1 MKPKKNTAIIKQ
13 INKMVYRPT
22 KLLVYRDSTITQ
34 RINGAFLTVLFIVG
48 ITLTPYLSF
57 AQKGDSSRSSILLKK
72 MSLEELMNIEVTSV
86 SMRSEKLT
94 EVASAIQVISNEDIR
109 RSSALRLPEA
119 LRLASNLHMAQ
130 VNSHDWSI
138 TARGL
143 SGLPTAGGI
152 LSNKLL
158 VTVDGRSLYS
168 PLFGGVYWD
177 VQNMLLY
184 NVDRIE
190 VVSGPGGTLWGAN
203 AVNGIINIISKS
215 AKETQGIYVSTTSGS
230 YLQDRIEMQYG
241 GRIGSNLFYRV
252 YRQRF
257 DQEKRS
263 PTDTVNQW
271 STKQGGFRMDYY
283 PSKKGIF
290 TLQGDFYNGWEKK
303 ASKYATTN
311 GQNVLGRYTY
321 AFSDSSDLK
330 IQIYFDRTD
339 RKTPR
344 ARTPFN
350 YELNTYDLDIQH
362 RFPVGNRLSL
372 LWGGGYR
379 LMQDLTNTTAL
390 SPRNRTMPL
399 FTGFVQEETAI
410 IPNKLKL
417 TIGSK
422 FQHNVFTGVEIQP
435 SARLALIPNTNHTI
449 WTAISRAV
457 RTPSRFDSDLITA
470 TGVKLT
476 PVQFKSEKVIAY
488 ELGYRVRPMDILS
501 LSFAT
506 FYNQYT
512 DLRSLNSSSI
522 AGTPTILANDQTA
535 ASWGIEL
542 SGLCQATDWWRL
554 RAGYNTFKKKTSA
567 TNSSVLPLSANFE
580 GVDPEYQFNFQ
591 SIMNLPKNF
600 SLDLSGRYVSIRKSV
615 PPIPTSRA
623 YFTYDARLAWEYKH
637 FEISIVGQNL
647 FQKEHNEIGDYT
659 IPRSI
664 YGKLIYHL

>member
-1 MKPKKNTAIIKQ
+1 MTEQIKKMSGRSIKVPVSGYIAVKQ
-13 INKMVYRPT
+13 RLNGT
-22 KLLVYRDSTITQ
+22 CLTILFMFHLT
-34 RINGAFLTVLFIVG
+34 FLTSV
-48 ITLTPYLSF
+48 SF
-57 AQKGDSSRSSILLKK
+57 AQKGDSSKSNILLKK

-86 SMRSEKLT
+86 SMRPEKLT
-94 EVASAIQVISNEDIR
+94 EVASAIQVITSEDIR

-119 LRLASNLHMAQ
+119 LRLASNLQMAQ

-138 TARGL
+138 TARGM

-158 VTVDGRSLYS
+158 VTMDGRSLYS

-177 VQNMLLY
+177 VQNMLLF

-203 AVNGIINIISKS
+203 AVNGIINIVSKS
-215 AKETQGIYVSTTSGS
+215 ARETQGVYVSTTGGS

-241 GRIGSNLFYRV
+241 GRIGSKLFYRV

-257 DQEKRS
+257 DQDKTS

-271 STKQGGFRMDYY
+271 NAKQGGFRMDYY
-283 PSKKGIF
+283 PSQKGTY

-303 ASKYATTN
+303 GSKYATTN
-311 GQNVLGRYTY
+311 GQNILGRYTY

-330 IQIYFDRTD
+330 IRVYFDRTD
-339 RKTPR
+339 RKTPK

-350 YELNTYDLDIQH
+350 YELNTYDIDIQH
-362 RFPVGNRLSL
+362 RFSIGNRLSI

-379 LMQDLTNTTAL
+379 LMQDLTNSAAL
-390 SPRNRTMPL
+390 SPRNRTMTL

-435 SARLALIPNTNHTI
+435 SARLAIMPNANHTI
-449 WTAISRAV
+449 WTAVSRAV
-457 RTPSRFDSDLITA
+457 RTPSRFDSDIITA

-488 ELGYRVRPMDILS
+488 ELGYRVKPMDILS
-501 LSFAT
+501 LSIAT

-512 DLRSLNSSSI
+512 DLRSLNTSTNP
-522 AGTPTILANDQTA
+522 GTPTIIANDQTA

-542 SGLCQATDWWRL
+542 SGLCQVLDWWRL
-554 RAGYNTFKKKTSA
+554 RAGYSTFKKKTSS
-567 TNSSVLPLSANFE
+567 TNSTVLPLSANFE
-580 GVDPEYQFNFQ
+580 GVDPEYQFTFQ
-591 SIMNLPKNF
+591 SMMNLPKNF
-600 SLDLSGRYVSIRKSV
+600 SLDLSGRYVSIRKSL
-615 PPIPTSRA
+615 PPTPTSPA
-623 YFTYDARLAWEYKH
+623 YFTFDARLAYQFKH

-647 FQKEHNEIGDYT
+647 IHTEHNEIGVYT
-659 IPRSI
+659 IPRSV
-664 YGKLIYHL
+664 YGKLIYHI